1 MIKKQ
6 DDACVCGVCRGVS
19 VVSVSV
25 YLLVCVMKKK
35 ERKEVEV
42 RKTHLGAHLHF
53 RHHNIHQGMVELGT
67 AEFTCRVRVQGSEF
81 EKSSKKGST
90 IKVSI
95 L

>member
-1 MIKKQ
+1 
-6 DDACVCGVCRGVS
+6 

-67 AEFTCRVRVQGSEF
+67 AEFTC
-81 EKSSKKGST
+81 
-90 IKVSI
+90 
-95 L
+95 